1 MNENFNIMISL
12 ANQFEVDLR
21 LQKLTEL
28 ANLSDKYC
36 NRTKTIFIERLN
48 SLHAFMQQKKR
59 SIPMDKEANEHSRK
73 YTYSINRS
81 RVHVRYMAEK

>member
-36 NRTKTIFIERLN
+36 NRAKTIFIERLN
-48 SLHAFMQQKKR
+48 SLHAFMQQKKEVFQWIKKLT
-59 SIPMDKEANEHSRK
+59 SIAGNIH
-73 YTYSINRS
+73 TQ
-81 RVHVRYMAEK
+81 

>member
-28 ANLSDKYC
+28 A
-36 NRTKTIFIERLN
+36 TK
-48 SLHAFMQQKKR
+48 KK

>member
-36 NRTKTIFIERLN
+36 NRAKTIFIERLN
-48 SLHAFMQQKKR
+48 SLHAFMQQKKKVFQWIKKLT
-59 SIPMDKEANEHSRK
+59 SIAGNIH
-73 YTYSINRS
+73 TQ
-81 RVHVRYMAEK
+81 

>member
-73 YTYSINRS
+73 YT
-81 RVHVRYMAEK
+81 